1 MDFPS
6 ESRTGT
12 TIRSRFVK
20 LAREWDRAKPRTS
33 ESEQTSMPSLLRLL
47 TVIAILCGVVYGGLY
62 ALAHFVKPSTR
73 EMSVSVSPT
82 KFYKEH

>member
-1 MDFPS
+1 MDFAS

-20 LAREWDRAKPRTS
+20 LAREWGRGYARTPV
-33 ESEQTSMPSLLRLL
+33 SEQTSMPSLLRLL
-47 TVIAILCGVVYGGLY
+47 TVIAVLCGVVYGGLY

>member
-1 MDFPS
+1 MG
-6 ESRTGT
+6 RGY
-12 TIRSRFVK
+12 
-20 LAREWDRAKPRTS
+20 PRTS

-47 TVIAILCGVVYGGLY
+47 TVIAIMCGVIYGGLY
-62 ALAHFVKPSTR
+62 ALAHFVKPASR

>member
-1 MDFPS
+1 MNFSS

-12 TIRSRFVK
+12 TIRSYF
-20 LAREWDRAKPRTS
+20 ARSHEWGRGYSRTS

-62 ALAHFVKPSTR
+62 ALAHFVKPSSR
-73 EMSVSVSPT
+73 EMSVSISPT
-82 KFYKEH
+82 KFYKER

>member
-1 MDFPS
+1 MDFAS

-12 TIRSRFVK
+12 TIGSGFAT
-20 LAREWDRAKPRTS
+20 LAMEWGRGYSRTS

-47 TVIAILCGVVYGGLY
+47 TVIAILCAVIYGGVY
-62 ALAHFVKPSTR
+62 SLAHFVKPSSR
-73 EMSVSVSPT
+73 EMSVSISPT